1 MKKNLNLSVALSFV
15 LVSVLVIGSLAV
27 SAQSGVKP
35 GDLYRAADDGSY
47 DTMSWSL
54 GPGDVPTLDPA
65 LATDTSSNQV
75 IQQVFMG
82 LTVLDEETADVLNAV
97 ATDLKKDE
105 SAADGSI
112 KYTYTLRADIPWVRY
127 NAETEAVEPVL
138 DCGGNVRFLTAKD
151 FEYAIKRVVD
161 PALASDYAYM
171 VTDYVK
177 GAADYYSGGDGADPD
192 GILVR
197 AVDDATLEITW
208 LAEFAGNNMIA
219 GRPTY
224 FAVPSWLIDGDT
236 CTEEAS
242 DRWTTAENIQTY
254 GPYAVKEWI
263 HDDSL
268 TIVLNPY
275 WPADI
280 AFVPPAQIEEVAF
293 RVLDSA
299 AALAEFESGGLTG
312 SNVVPSSE
320 IDRIKADPVL
330 TEAFHSGED
339 LCTYYYGFNTTAPF
353 VDDARIRRALSMAI
367 DRQSLI
373 DNVTKGGQVP
383 AQWFSRPGTVAAPTL
398 EEYPDLGVKYDPE
411 TAKELLAAYMEEKGI
426 ADPSEIKI
434 ELMHNTSE
442 NHAKIAVAIQQ
453 MWKEAL
459 GIDITISNQEWA
471 VYVKTTRSK
480 DTPQVFRMAWCAGY
494 PDNATFL
501 NDGVSS
507 GASLNPTAD
516 GNPGSEPTGT
526 LMWYDEKFEDL
537 IAAALRTLDPIER
550 TKLYAEAENILVYE
564 DAALAPI
571 YWYKSLQLSDPR
583 LNRTYSI
590 LGGVEN
596 FYKWSYK

>member
-1 MKKNLNLSVALSFV
+1 MRKHLLAVLSFV
-15 LVSVLVIGSLAV
+15 LVSVSFIGGFAAA
-27 SAQSGVKP
+27 AQSEVKP
-35 GDLYRAADDGSY
+35 EDLYRAADDGSY

-82 LTVLDEETADVLNAV
+82 LTMLNEETADVLNAV
-97 ATDLKKDE
+97 AADLKKDE
-105 SAADGSI
+105 IAADGSI
-112 KYTYTLRADIPWVRY
+112 KYTYTIRTDIPWVRY
-127 NAETEAVEPVL
+127 DPETDAVEPVL

-177 GAADYYSGGDGADPD
+177 GAAEYYSGGDGAGSDAVS
-192 GILVR
+192 VR

-224 FAVPSWLIDGDT
+224 FAVPSWLIDGDG
-236 CTEEAS
+236 CTEAAS
-242 DRWTTAENIQTY
+242 DLWTTVENIQTY

-268 TIVLNPY
+268 TIVKNPY
-275 WPADI
+275 WPADVE
-280 AFVPPAQIEEVAF
+280 AVPQAQIEEVVF
-293 RVLDSA
+293 RVLDGA

-312 SNVVPSSE
+312 SNVVPASE
-320 IDRIKADPVL
+320 LDRIKADPVL
-330 TEAFHSGED
+330 AEAFHSGED
-339 LCTYYYGFNTTAPF
+339 LCTYYYGFNSTAKF
-353 VDDARIRRALSMAI
+353 VDDARVRRALSMTI

-373 DNVTKGGQVP
+373 DNVAKGGQIP
-383 AQWFSRPGTVAAPTL
+383 AQWFSRPGAVAAPTL

-411 TAKELLAAYMEEKGI
+411 TAKALLAEYMEEKGI

-480 DTPQVFRMAWCAGY
+480 DTPQVYRMGWCAGY

-501 NDGVSS
+501 NDGVAS
-507 GASLNPTAD
+507 GASLNPTVD
-516 GNPGSEPTGT
+516 GKPGSEPTGT
-526 LMWYDEKFEDL
+526 LMWYDEKFEEL
-537 IAAALRTLDPIER
+537 IAAALRSLDPAER

-596 FYKWSYK
+596 FFKWSYR